1 MSLAPQANV
10 SYMLTITNPQLVALE
25 KIFEGVTILYNGF
38 LTFDMVK
45 VMVEKVYNVNV
56 AILMPTFEMT
66 IVTQTFE
73 TFVV

>member
-1 MSLAPQANV
+1 LAPQANV
-10 SYMLTITNPQLVALE
+10 SYTLTITNPQLVALE

>member
-10 SYMLTITNPQLVALE
+10 SYTLTITNPQLVALE

>member
-1 MSLAPQANV
+1 LAPQANV